1 MLLDLAVDRLAD
13 LSHPLGQ
20 LFLVE
25 LVLAEH
31 VEGDLDLGEY
41 FVSQNT
47 LLMPVNLDDLVQLP
61 IAFLQLTALPPQLYV
76 HLVALGESLFQDLT
90 L

>member
-1 MLLDLAVDRLAD
+1 M
-13 LSHPLGQ
+13 
-20 LFLVE
+20 
-25 LVLAEH
+25 VLAEH

-47 LLMPVNLDDLVQLP
+47 LLVPVNLDDLVQLP